1 MARIGRPRGKTDTRD
16 VILATARRMFADAGY
31 DKTSVRDVAAAVG
44 VDPAMIRHY
53 FGSKAEL
60 FRATMGWPFEPDDIA
75 TRITAGSRDEIGERL
90 TRVFFEAWEQPDTR
104 APLLAILRGAAT
116 HEESANL
123 VRQFI
128 QGQVYARMANELAAP
143 DAELRIDLAMSQ
155 LLGIA
160 YLRHI
165 LQVEPIAST
174 HVEELI
180 ARVAPVI
187 SSHLRLSGFSRRPR
201 PPWPGPGGPAGLR
214 RLWPPRSTTSANRSA
229 DRSRRPR
236 AAPPGKP
243 DPAQTACEP

>member
-1 MARIGRPRGKTDTRD
+1 MAKIGRPRGKTDTRN
-16 VILATARRMFADAGY
+16 VILGVARHLFADAGY
-31 DKTSVRDVAAAVG
+31 DKTSVRDVAAAAG

-60 FRATMGWPFEPDDIA
+60 FRATMGWPFEPADIA
-75 TRITAGSRDEIGERL
+75 ARITAGDRGEIGERL
-90 TRVFFEAWEQPDTR
+90 TRVFFEAWEQPESR

-128 QGQVYARMANELAAP
+128 QGQVYAHLAAALGTR

-165 LQVEPIAST
+165 LRVEPVAST
-174 HVEELI
+174 PVDELVERI
-180 ARVAPVI
+180 APIVSR
-187 SSHLRLSGFSRRPR
+187 HL
-201 PPWPGPGGPAGLR
+201 
-214 RLWPPRSTTSANRSA
+214 T
-229 DRSRRPR
+229 
-236 AAPPGKP
+236 
-243 DPAQTACEP
+243 Q

>member
-1 MARIGRPRGKTDTRD
+1 MARTGRPRGKTDTRN
-16 VILATARRMFADAGY
+16 VILGTARRMFAAAGY
-31 DKTSVRDVAAAVG
+31 DKTSLRDVAAAAG

-60 FRATMGWPFEPDDIA
+60 FRATMGWPFEPADIA
-75 TRITAGSRDEIGERL
+75 ARITAGDRDHIGDRL
-90 TRVFFEAWEQPDTR
+90 TRVFFEAWEHPDSR

-128 QGQVYARMANELAAP
+128 QGQVYSQIAAGLALP

-174 HVEELI
+174 PVDELI
-180 ARVAPVI
+180 RRLAPVI
-187 SSHLRLSGFSRRPR
+187 TSHL
-201 PPWPGPGGPAGLR
+201 
-214 RLWPPRSTTSANRSA
+214 TS
-229 DRSRRPR
+229 
-236 AAPPGKP
+236 
-243 DPAQTACEP
+243 